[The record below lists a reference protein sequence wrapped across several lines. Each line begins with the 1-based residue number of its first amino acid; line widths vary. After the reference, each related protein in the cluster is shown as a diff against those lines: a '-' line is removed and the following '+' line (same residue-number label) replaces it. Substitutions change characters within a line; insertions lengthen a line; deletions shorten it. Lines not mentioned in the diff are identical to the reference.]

1 MISHR
6 PRLLP
11 AAQQRIHSKLPP
23 DLVPTLKSVVRL
35 LTPQFLLS
43 ARYERHF
50 FRSRRWENLH
60 LGVFESFE
68 AAREFAARRNV
79 VPRFDLDHEAW
90 LRERVRLSAH
100 DYPMMYWLGR
110 ALEEDVRIV
119 DLGGSVGVSCYAFR
133 PFMSFPVGLQWQV
146 CELENVVPLGR
157 RIAQERGEGVLSF
170 TSDLGSLDGASVLFT
185 AGTLQY
191 IESTLAQ
198 LLGGLKN
205 PPTHLLIN
213 RIPLTRRRSSFVTL
227 QNGGEGVQA
236 YRISNAREFVDELVR
251 LGYREVDRW
260 KCLENSALIPL
271 HPELSLSSFDGFY
284 FVREAHR

>member
-1 MISHR
+1 
-6 PRLLP
+6 
-11 AAQQRIHSKLPP
+11 LPP
-23 DLVPTLKSVVRL
+23 DLLPTLKSVVRL

-68 AAREFAARRNV
+68 AAREFAARRDV

-90 LRERVRLSAH
+90 LKQRVRLSPH
-100 DYPMMYWLGR
+100 DYPMLFWLGR
-110 ALEEDVRIV
+110 TFEEGMRVV

-133 PFMSFPVGLQWQV
+133 PFMHFPEGLQWQV
-146 CELENVVPLGR
+146 CELEDVVPLGR
-157 RIAQERGEGVLSF
+157 RIAQERGESALSF
-170 TSDLGSLDGASVLFT
+170 TSDLASLEGANVLFT

-191 IESTLAQ
+191 IESSLAQ
-198 LLGGLKN
+198 LLAVLAN
-205 PPTHLLIN
+205 PPKHLLIN

-236 YRISNAREFVDELVR
+236 YRISNAKEFVDDLER

-260 KCLENSALIPL
+260 KCLENSAPIPL
-271 HPELSLSSFDGFY
+271 HPDLSLSNFDGFY